1 MVFKHGPLPLGS
13 LVLSSVKVTQLRSRH
28 LIPGGSP
35 THGVIVVITNG
46 SGGEPDNGWT
56 PTVRSMGNN
65 AQWISE

>member
-1 MVFKHGPLPLGS
+1 MEPCHLRAWFC
-13 LVLSSVKVTQLRSRH
+13 SVKVTELRCGH
-28 LIPGGSP
+28 LMPGGSP

-46 SGGEPDNGWT
+46 SGDEPDNGWT

>member
-1 MVFKHGPLPLGS
+1 M
-13 LVLSSVKVTQLRSRH
+13 
-28 LIPGGSP
+28 PGGSP

-46 SGGEPDNGWT
+46 SGDEPDNGWT